1 MGHWRIGVSAV
12 LMGAVVSACGRTET
26 VDLVS
31 ASECVEI
38 PEGAYFQWVD
48 GRLVGIQSV
57 GEIEERPPETA
68 RRIGVTL
75 AGMGYPW
82 IVLNWDGQVATIGG
96 AAPDELTRS
105 DAFIAAKAAFE
116 ADRIAGPMQPRVINE
131 ITVRDASGTI
141 ATRLSERLASEG
153 FDWLNVVMVG
163 NAALLVG
170 TASDAE
176 LKQSGYRRAR
186 ELIDAD
192 SDASQIV
199 SVIVDVIAMP
209 GEDRPVGSALRALP
223 EAPTLIDCEN
233 ALFDTMAGR
242 RIAFMQNQAIIDNS
256 SARLLDAV
264 SAIVQQCDAFVIEIG
279 QHGGDPA
286 RASAALDLTQRQAS
300 AIRDYLSAYGADREG
315 LIARGYGLTQ
325 PLDTSGSVDAAARNR
340 RTAFSVRVPEQD

>member
-31 ASECVEI
+31 APECVEI

-48 GRLVGIQSV
+48 GRLVGTQSV
-57 GEIEERPPETA
+57 GEIKERPPETA
-68 RRIGVTL
+68 RRIGMTL

-82 IVLNWDGQVATIGG
+82 IVLDWDGRVATIGG

-131 ITVRDASGTI
+131 ITVRDSSGI
-141 ATRLSERLASEG
+141 VATRLNQQLISEG
-153 FDWLNVVMVG
+153 FDWLTITMAG

-170 TASDAE
+170 TASNAE
-176 LKQSGYRRAR
+176 LKQSGYRRSR

-192 SDASQIV
+192 ADASQIV
-199 SVIVDVIAMP
+199 SVIVDVIAAP
-209 GEDRPVGSALRALP
+209 GEDRPVGSALRVLP
-223 EAPTLIDCEN
+223 ETPTLVDCEN

-242 RIAFMQNQAIIDNS
+242 RIEFMQNGAIIDNS

-264 SAIVQQCDAFVIEIG
+264 SGIVQQCDAFEIEIG
-279 QHGGDPA
+279 QHDGAPA
-286 RASAALDLTQRQAS
+286 QASAAVDLTQRQAS
-300 AIRDYLSAYGADREG
+300 AIRDYLSAYGADRER
-315 LIARGYGLTQ
+315 LVARGYGLTQ
-325 PLDTSGSVDAAARNR
+325 PLDTSGSADATARNR
-340 RTAFSVRVPEQD
+340 RTAFSVRGPEGD